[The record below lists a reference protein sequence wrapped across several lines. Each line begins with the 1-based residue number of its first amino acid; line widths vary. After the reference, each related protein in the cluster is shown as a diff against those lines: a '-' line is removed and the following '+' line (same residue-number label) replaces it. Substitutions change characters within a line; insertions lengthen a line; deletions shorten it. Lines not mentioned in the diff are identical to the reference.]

1 MIRVLFLILLG
12 LTLIPNSISAQEPKP
27 KKVVLIAGKKS
38 HGPVGNGIH
47 DYGWS
52 VRLLKVMLD
61 SSNIKDRVK
70 VEIHFNGWPKDPKT
84 LEDAD
89 TIMIIS
95 DGRDGNLYEEA
106 HSSGQRR
113 SRTLLR

>member
-1 MIRVLFLILLG
+1 MKSPILSLTILLFASSPP
-12 LTLIPNSISAQEPKP
+12 LEAADPP
-27 KKVVLIAGKKS
+27 KKVVLIAGRKS

-52 VRLLKVMLD
+52 VQLLKVMLD
-61 SSNIKDRVK
+61 NSNVKDKVQ
-70 VEIHFNGWPKDPKT
+70 VEIHLDGWPKEPKT

-95 DGRDGNLYEEA
+95 DGRDGNMYEEA
-106 HSSGQRR
+106 PHLASD
-113 SRTLLR
+113 

>member
-1 MIRVLFLILLG
+1 MTLRLHLLAICG
-12 LTLIPNSISAQEPKP
+12 LCFFACCSVADETP
-27 KKVVLIAGKKS
+27 KKIVLIAGKKS

-61 SSNIKDRVK
+61 NSNVADRVK
-70 VEIHFNGWPKDPKT
+70 VEVHLDGWPRDPRT

-89 TIMIIS
+89 TIMVLS
-95 DGRDGNLYEEA
+95 EGRDGDQYEKA
-106 HSSGQRR
+106 PQFASKVAGR
-113 SRTLLR
+113 LFD

>member
-1 MIRVLFLILLG
+1 MHARLLPALLAG
-12 LTLIPNSISAQEPKP
+12 LLLTHVGPASADGP

-52 VRLLKVMLD
+52 VQLLKVMLD
-61 SSNIKDRVK
+61 NSNVKDQIN
-70 VEIHFNGWPKDPKT
+70 VEIHLDGWPLESKT

-89 TIMIIS
+89 TILIVS
-95 DGRDGNLYEEA
+95 DGRDGDKFAEAPHLLNEE
-106 HSSGQRR
+106 RVR
-113 SRTLLR
+113 F